1 VTASLAQLLP
11 QNLNPEQLVYEDAP
25 RYIFWELTR
34 ACDLACL
41 HCRAEAQREPLPGEL
56 DLAEVLS
63 VVSDIADF
71 EPVPHLVLT
80 GGDPLKRRDLFT
92 IIDAARNRGVGVSLA
107 PAVSDRLDRAVL
119 ERLAGSGVRLISVSL
134 DWPDAARHDALRRSA
149 GCFER
154 TFATIG
160 AAQSAGLGVQVNS
173 LVTAASAESMPQM
186 YELLLPLGIVRW
198 SLFFLINVGRG
209 SLLEEIRPGP
219 AERLLRWLYTRA
231 KEAPFQIK
239 TTEAMHYRRVVLT
252 RMQAEGSR
260 LLEQRPAI
268 AAAFGIRD
276 GNGIVFI
283 NHDGEVYP
291 SGFLP
296 LSAGNVRSRSLVE
309 IYRHSPVLTALRNI
323 ANLKGH
329 CGRCEFAPVC
339 GGSRARAYA
348 ATGDPFAADPLCP
361 YRPAEGVSSRR
372 QES

>member
-1 VTASLAQLLP
+1 
-11 QNLNPEQLVYEDAP
+11 
-25 RYIFWELTR
+25 
-34 ACDLACL
+34 
-41 HCRAEAQREPLPGEL
+41 
-56 DLAEVLS
+56 
-63 VVSDIADF
+63 
-71 EPVPHLVLT
+71 
-80 GGDPLKRRDLFT
+80 
-92 IIDAARNRGVGVSLA
+92 
-107 PAVSDRLDRAVL
+107 
-119 ERLAGSGVRLISVSL
+119 
-134 DWPDAARHDALRRSA
+134 
-149 GCFER
+149 
-154 TFATIG
+154 
-160 AAQSAGLGVQVNS
+160 
-173 LVTAASAESMPQM
+173 
-186 YELLLPLGIVRW
+186 
-198 SLFFLINVGRG
+198 
-209 SLLEEIRPGP
+209 
-219 AERLLRWLYTRA
+219 
-231 KEAPFQIK
+231 
-239 TTEAMHYRRVVLT
+239 
-252 RMQAEGSR
+252 MQAEGSR